1 MNTFNM
7 KQWLMEN
14 KSGMY
19 SKTMNEVDPATMGL
33 DQDEADAEMQQQ
45 DDENGDMVDNASM
58 DTVAEDTPNR
68 MRFSSLQPDAE
79 KYKIQTNLK
88 GEIESATNE
97 DGDTFVVGDKAVTA
111 DGETIEIKSL
121 IGQQGK
127 VKAIYYSGPTAYT
140 YDIDGLEKI
149 KEEQIGVGYVMK
161 TKDSEGNIM

>member
-19 SKTMNEVDPATMGL
+19 SKTMNEVDPANLGL
-33 DQDEADAEMQQQ
+33 AQDEADAEMQDE
-45 DDENGDMVDNASM
+45 DDDSTMSEDISSSM
-58 DTVAEDTPNR
+58 P
-68 MRFSSLQPDAE
+68 FQGLQPNKE
-79 KYKIQTNLK
+79 KYNIQTNKL
-88 GEIESATNE
+88 GQIESATNE
-97 DGDTFVVGDKAVTA
+97 DGDTFVVGDKAVTV

-127 VKAIYYSGPTAYT
+127 VKAIYYSMPGQVAHT

-149 KEEQIGVGYVMK
+149 KEEQIGVPFVMK
-161 TKDSEGNIM
+161 TKSPDGNIM

>member
-19 SKTMNEVDPATMGL
+19 GKTINEVDPATLGL
-33 DQDEADAEMQQQ
+33 AQDEADADMQDE
-45 DDENGDMVDNASM
+45 DDSTMSEDIPSSM
-58 DTVAEDTPNR
+58 P
-68 MRFSSLQPDAE
+68 FQGLQPDKE
-79 KYKIQTNLK
+79 KYKIQTNKL
-88 GEIESATNE
+88 GQIESATNE
-97 DGDTFVVGDKAVTA
+97 DGDTFTIGDKAVTA
-111 DGETIEIKSL
+111 DGETVEIRSL

-127 VKAIYYSGPTAYT
+127 VKAIYYSMPGLVAHT
-140 YDIDGLEKI
+140 YDIDGLEKV